1 MAFASTLQLR
11 PDLPYADQRCVG
23 NLRLTVSRILT
34 GIVATHAGIL
44 TSQRSTVTHVFSFS
58 ALGTLPY
65 PLTLGQGRGF
75 GDGL

>member
-1 MAFASTLQLR
+1 M
-11 PDLPYADQRCVG
+11 
-23 NLRLTVSRILT
+23 SRILT